1 MFSLPKILPFFFF
14 LFLTSSAFSLE
25 FPLPAPG
32 DDVVGELQH
41 VLTSTGNTLPQIGS
55 VYNIGYVEMFEANPD
70 LPKHAKLAPG
80 TEVLIPSMFILPKE
94 RQGLVINLAELRVYY
109 FPPDK
114 SVAYTFPIAAGR
126 EGWNTPVGNTTVV
139 RKVEWPIRLHGTLA
153 PKSIG
158 GRVSHGCMR
167 LWDNDIEFLYNNVPV
182 GTPVTVTHNEN
193 KVGWLDHKLYLEAE
207 IPFPEYQDGETVRQ
221 EILDAM
227 KVHPGTTVDWDK
239 VQEVL
244 DDQAGI
250 PVAIGHD

>member
-1 MFSLPKILPFFFF
+1 
-14 LFLTSSAFSLE
+14 
-25 FPLPAPG
+25 
-32 DDVVGELQH
+32 
-41 VLTSTGNTLPQIGS
+41 
-55 VYNIGYVEMFEANPD
+55 MFEANPD

-80 TEVLIPSMFILPKE
+80 TEVLIPSMFTLPKE

-139 RKVEWPIRLHGTLA
+139 RKVEGPTWVVPPSIMRESIRKGKPHKPVYKPDDPENPLGKYALYLGFPGIRLHGTLA